1 MLTVRW
7 RPGHE
12 RRSEVIGTQDALRL
26 LDAPATDRGVWWLD
40 VEDPTPDELA
50 VVAAA
55 AGTAPEHLAAQ
66 LAAGRSGLSVSRS
79 GMTVLVPF
87 TRNDR
92 HACASTS
99 WP

>member
-40 VEDPTPDELA
+40 V
-50 VVAAA
+50 
-55 AGTAPEHLAAQ
+55 GTRPRTSWRSSPPPRAPRPSTSPQ